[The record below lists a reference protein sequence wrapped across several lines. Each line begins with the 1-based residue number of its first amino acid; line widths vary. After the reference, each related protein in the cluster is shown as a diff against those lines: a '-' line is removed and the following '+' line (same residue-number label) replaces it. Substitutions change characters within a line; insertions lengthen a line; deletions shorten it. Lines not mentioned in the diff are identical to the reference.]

1 MQIKTWLMHSTIL
14 LVITMIGACAPVSDE
29 LNEESAIDVEDS
41 RIEENIDEMDDA
53 VDDVRDDNM
62 ANRDEQ
68 AYMEEKLAE
77 SYFQEVEVSITYP
90 NDRDYE
96 FEISKDDGIIEASLE
111 DELSRRQLKGK
122 KAFDFIYERMVEL
135 PIDKNEEFKTIRDK
149 IISAFD
155 LQEDYVKFDIEI
167 IFQDGSVIEFE
178 YN

>member
-29 LNEESAIDVEDS
+29 LNEESAIYVEDS

-111 DELSRRQLKGK
+111 DELSRRQLKGRE
-122 KAFDFIYERMVEL
+122 AFDFIYERMVEL